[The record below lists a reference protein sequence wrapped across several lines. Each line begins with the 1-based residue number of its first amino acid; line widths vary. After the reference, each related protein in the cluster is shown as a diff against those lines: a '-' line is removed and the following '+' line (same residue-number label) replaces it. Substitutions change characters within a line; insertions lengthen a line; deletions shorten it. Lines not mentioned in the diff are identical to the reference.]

1 MGKIILMLRK
11 IVCLPIKL
19 YQYLISPLIKPSCRY
34 YPSCS
39 EYAESAIKQLG
50 ITKGLWMAFKRI
62 ARCHPWSRGGY
73 DPVLPNDDE
82 KL

>member
-1 MGKIILMLRK
+1 MLRK
-11 IVCLPIKL
+11 IVCLPIKF
-19 YQYLISPLIKPSCRY
+19 YQFLISPLLKPSCRY

-50 ITKGLWMAFKRI
+50 IIKGFWMTFKRI
-62 ARCHPWSRGGY
+62 LRCHPWARGGY
-73 DPVLPNDDE
+73 DPVLPNDE

>member
-1 MGKIILMLRK
+1 MGKINLMLRE
-11 IVCLPIKL
+11 IVCLPIKF
-19 YQYLISPLIKPSCRY
+19 YQFLISPLLKPSCRY

-50 ITKGLWMAFKRI
+50 VIKGLWMTFKRI
-62 ARCHPWSRGGY
+62 LRCHPWARGGY
-73 DPVLPNDDE
+73 DPVFPNDE

>member
-1 MGKIILMLRK
+1 MGKSNLMLRE
-11 IVCLPIKL
+11 IVCFPIKL
-19 YQYLISPLIKPSCRY
+19 YQFLISPLIKPSCRY

-50 ITKGLWMAFKRI
+50 IAKGLWMALKRI
-62 ARCHPWSRGGY
+62 LRCHPWARGGY
-73 DPVLPNDDE
+73 DPVLPNDE